1 MKPKST
7 TFNQLLNKEKCIT
20 FFIRYGYYIHTE
32 DDKSVILRKAGTE
45 FTTSGEKV
53 PKELSIFFKN
63 NETQVSLKYDTLV
76 LFDTGD
82 LQDELDLLSTRITSN
97 LNNLV

>member
-1 MKPKST
+1 MKAKTT
-7 TFNQLLNKEKCIT
+7 TFKESLNKEKCIN

-32 DDKSVILRKAGTE
+32 DDKSVVLRKAGTE
-45 FTTSGEKV
+45 FTTAGEKF

-63 NETQVSLKYDTLV
+63 NETEIALKYDTFV

-82 LQDELDLLSTRITSN
+82 LQEELDLISNRITTN
-97 LNNLV
+97 INNLV